1 MTIKTRGDLIKQIHV
16 GLDDADALTL
26 EDILGTL
33 ELHKRLQAI
42 NDSENEIKRRL
53 NRLYD
58 LP

>member
-33 ELHKRLQAI
+33 ELHKRLQDI
-42 NDSENEIKRRL
+42 NETESTIKRRL